1 MKPGFILGSAI
12 AALAVATACV
22 GMDAAKARGDGLSDT
37 LRINQI
43 QVIGTHNSYKLQ
55 IPDPVMKMIAERNA
69 DAALTLDYFHRPI
82 VEQLDAGARQVELD
96 PVYDPDGA
104 FGDPMAARLLAAQGI
119 VVPVSDKAVMAKPG
133 IKVLHQT
140 DIDYRSSCLTFV
152 ACLQQVKAWSDANR
166 DHTPIL
172 IMINP
177 KHTPLSWAG
186 ATPVKPFGKAAFNEM
201 EADILS
207 VFPRERIVTP
217 DEVRGAH
224 ASLREGAMAGGWP
237 QLGASRGKVMF
248 VIDDAPQRWAGYAEG
263 HPSLAGRVAF
273 VNAHNAPD
281 APEAAIFV
289 SNEPVADFALIQQR
303 VSAGFI
309 VRTRADA
316 DTREARTG
324 DTSRRDQA
332 LASGAQYVTT
342 DYIWPDP
349 RFGTGYTAR
358 LPGDAP
364 ARCNPV
370 NAPAGCATVP
380 AP

>member
-1 MKPGFILGSAI
+1 MKRTIVWGPALLT
-12 AALAVATACV
+12 LAVATAC
-22 GMDAAKARGDGLSDT
+22 AAMSGRVGDGLADG

-43 QVIGTHNSYKLQ
+43 QVMGTHNSYKLQ
-55 IPDPVMKMIAERNA
+55 IPEPVMKLIAERNA

-82 VEQLDAGARQVELD
+82 AEQLDAGARQVELD

-104 FGDPMAARLLAAQGI
+104 FGDPMAARMLAAQGI
-119 VVPVSDKAVMAKPG
+119 VVPVSDKAAMAKPG

-152 ACLQQVKAWSDANR
+152 ACLQQVKGWSDANR

-186 ATPVKPFGKAAFNEM
+186 ATPVKPFGKDAFNEM

-207 VFPRERIVTP
+207 VFSRDRIVTP
-217 DEVRGAH
+217 DDVRGAH
-224 ASLREGAMAGGWP
+224 ATLREGAMAGGWP
-237 QLGASRGKVMF
+237 TLGASRGKVIF
-248 VIDDAPQRWAGYAEG
+248 VVDDAPQRWAAYAEG
-263 HPSLAGRVAF
+263 HPSLKGRVAF

-289 SNEPVADFALIQQR
+289 SNEPVKDFALIQSR
-303 VSAGFI
+303 VAAGFI

-324 DTSRRDQA
+324 DTSRRDKA
-332 LASGAQYVTT
+332 FASGAQYVTT
-342 DYIWPDP
+342 DYIWPDE
-349 RFGTGYTAR
+349 RFGTGYTAK

>member
-1 MKPGFILGSAI
+1 MKHAFVWGPAL
-12 AALAVATACV
+12 AALALAAACA
-22 GMDAAKARGDGLSDT
+22 GIQGETLRADGFSDSV
-37 LRINQI
+37 RINQI
-43 QVIGTHNSYKLQ
+43 QVMGTHNSYKLQ
-55 IPDPVMKMIAERNA
+55 IPEPIMKLIAERNA
-69 DAALTLDYFHRPI
+69 DAALTLDYWHRTI
-82 VEQLDAGARQVELD
+82 AEQLDAGARQVELD

-104 FGDPMAARLLAAQGI
+104 FSDPMGARMLAAQGI
-119 VVPVSDKAVMAKPG
+119 VVPVSDKAVMGKPG
-133 IKVLHQT
+133 IKVLHQS
-140 DIDYRSSCLTFV
+140 DIDYRTSCLTFV
-152 ACLQQVKAWSDANR
+152 ECLAQVKAWSDANR

-177 KHTPLSWAG
+177 KHTPISWPG
-186 ATPVKPFGKAAFNEM
+186 ATPVKPFGKDAFNEM

-224 ASLREGAMAGGWP
+224 ATLREGAMAGGWP
-237 QLGASRGKVMF
+237 TLGAARGKVMF
-248 VIDDAPQRWAGYAEG
+248 VVDDAPQRWAAYSEG
-263 HPSLAGRVAF
+263 HPSLQGRVAF

-289 SNEPVADFALIQQR
+289 SNEPVTDFALIQRR
-303 VSAGFI
+303 VAAGFI

-324 DTSRRDQA
+324 DTSRRDKA
-332 LASGAQYVTT
+332 FASGAQYVTT
-342 DYIWPDP
+342 DYIWPDQ
-349 RFGTGYTAR
+349 RFGTGYTAK

-370 NAPAGCATVP
+370 NAPATCATAP